1 MSTSARTHGD
11 RDRLRFDRG
20 DRVATTILLWLAVL
34 ATAVAPIAVVVDWL
48 ARRRVVLAGVPV
60 DVDPAAAGVGQVVG
74 PVQAA
79 VQVDG
84 VWGGHLALY
93 LLPALL
99 VLGATVWG
107 AVLLSRFLRDL
118 GRGEPFA
125 AANVAR
131 LRIVAL
137 LIIVVPILVSMV
149 ESIARTEILR
159 AQGLPGA
166 DAWSMDITLV
176 WVIVGFLVAA
186 VAQAFA
192 AGARLQDDVEGLV

>member
-1 MSTSARTHGD
+1 MTTTARPHRD
-11 RDRLRFDRG
+11 RDRMRFDRA
-20 DRVATTILLWLAVL
+20 DRLATTILLWLAVL

-84 VWGGHLALY
+84 VGGGHLALY

-125 AANVAR
+125 PANVTR
-131 LRIVAL
+131 LRVVAL

-149 ESIARTEILR
+149 ESIARTEILL
-159 AQGLPGA
+159 AQGLAGG

-176 WVIVGFLVAA
+176 WVLVGFLVAA